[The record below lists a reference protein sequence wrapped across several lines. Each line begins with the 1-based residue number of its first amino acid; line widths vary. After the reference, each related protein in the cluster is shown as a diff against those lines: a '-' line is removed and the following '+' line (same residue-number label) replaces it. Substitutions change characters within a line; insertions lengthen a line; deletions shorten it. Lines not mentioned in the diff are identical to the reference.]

1 MVATSAAAPSA
12 ASAGPKSHRTIKK
25 VAVLG
30 AGIMGSRIA
39 LHFANIGV
47 PSLLLDIVPRELTP
61 DEQAKGLTL
70 EHPAVRNR
78 VVTSLFQTALKG
90 KPDPIYTKNRAELVT
105 LGNFDDDMAKVA
117 DCDWII
123 EVVVER
129 LDIKKSVY
137 EKLEKLR
144 KPGSLITSNTSSIPM
159 RELCEGRSDDFRRHF
174 CGTHFFNPPRY
185 LPLLEIIPG
194 PATDP
199 AVIDF
204 LMHYG
209 DLYLGKR
216 TILCKDTPG
225 FIGNRIGIFGFMDLF
240 YAVEKHGLT
249 VEEVDK
255 LTGKLIGHASSATFR
270 TADLVGLD
278 TAVKVAE
285 VLYNGAPNDER
296 RNVFQLPGF
305 VQKMIEQKKYGDKTG
320 EGFYKVVKGA
330 GGKEILSLDIKTL
343 EYKPQIKVKSQ
354 ALEAAKLPE
363 DTPGKIR
370 ALVGATDT
378 HSAFLKDM
386 YYGLFAYCAN
396 RIPEIADH
404 LFQIDQAMEAGYG
417 WTYGPFETW
426 DILGVRKTAE
436 AMKAGGFT
444 YAAWVD
450 QMLAAGHETFYR
462 THAGRKQYYSQ
473 LSGQYENIPG
483 GEAFI
488 LLDALRTTNVVWQN
502 SGTTLFD
509 IGHDVLCLE
518 FNTKMNTIGTEVG
531 EGLQHGIELATKNYK
546 GLVIGNQGENFSVGA
561 NLVLVYMLALEQDFD
576 ELNLLVQGF
585 QNMVMRVRY
594 SPVPVVVAP
603 HTMSLGG
610 ACEMTMHSDAAVA
623 AAETYI
629 GLVEMGVGLLPG
641 GAGTKELALRVSDE
655 YQNGDVEVNVFQ
667 KYLMLAAQAK
677 VATSAA
683 EAFELGILQPHKD
696 RVVVNKA
703 RQLYEARNEVVRL
716 YDAGY
721 VMPVERQNVRVMGR
735 AGLAM
740 VQAATTQMVF
750 GHFATEHDKLIADK
764 IGYVMCGGDL
774 SEASEVSERYLLD
787 LEREQFLSLLG
798 TQKTLERINGMLQT
812 GKPVRN

>member
-1 MVATSAAAPSA
+1 
-12 ASAGPKSHRTIKK
+12 
-25 VAVLG
+25 
-30 AGIMGSRIA
+30 MGSRIA
-39 LHFANIGV
+39 MHFANIGV
-47 PSLLLDIVPRELTP
+47 KALLLDIVPRELTP
-61 DEQAKGLTL
+61 EEEKKGLTL

-78 VVTSLFQTALKG
+78 IVQSLFQAAVKG
-90 KPDPIYTKNRAELVT
+90 KPSPVYTQDVLDRVE
-105 LGNFDDDMAKVA
+105 LGNLDDDLPKVA

-123 EVVVER
+123 EVVIER
-129 LDIKKSVY
+129 LDIKKQVY

-144 KPGSLITSNTSSIPM
+144 KPGTLITSNTSSIPM
-159 RELCEGRSDDFRRHF
+159 AQLAEGRSEDFSRHF

-194 PATDP
+194 PQTDP
-199 AVIDF
+199 EVVDF

-240 YAVEKHGLT
+240 YAVEKHGIT

-285 VLYNGAPNDER
+285 VLYNGAHNDER
-296 RNVFQLPGF
+296 REVFQLPGF
-305 VQKMIEQKKYGDKTG
+305 VQKMVEQKKFGDKTG
-320 EGFYKVVKGA
+320 EGFFKKSKGA
-330 GGKEILSLDIKTL
+330 DGKSEILSLDLKTL
-343 EYKPQIKVKSQ
+343 TYVPQIKPKSK
-354 ALEAAKLPE
+354 ALEAAKNAE

-370 ALVGATDT
+370 ALVATDDV
-378 HSAFLKDM
+378 HGAFLRDM
-386 YYGLFAYCAN
+386 YYGLFAYCSN
-396 RIPEIADH
+396 RVPEIADH

-436 AMKAGGFT
+436 AMKAAGNT
-444 YAAWVD
+444 YAKWVD
-450 QMLAAGHETFYR
+450 EMLAAGHEAFYR
-462 THAGRKQYYSQ
+462 TQGGRKQFYSQ
-473 LSGQYENIPG
+473 QTKQYEDIPG

-488 LLDALRTTNVVWQN
+488 ILDAMRSSNVVWKN

-509 IGHDVLCLE
+509 IGDDVLCLE
-518 FNTKMNTIGTEVG
+518 FNTKMNTIGMEVG
-531 EGLQHGIELATKNYK
+531 EGIDRGIELASQNYK

-561 NLVLVYMLALEQDFD
+561 NLALVYMLALEQEFD
-576 ELNLLVQGF
+576 ELSMMVASF
-585 QNMVMRVRY
+585 QNMVMKIRY
-594 SPVPVVVAP
+594 SPIPVVVAP
-603 HTMSLGG
+603 HTMTLGG
-610 ACEMTMHSDAAVA
+610 ACEMTMHADAAVA

-641 GAGTKELALRVSDE
+641 GAGTKELAVRVSEE

-667 KYLMLAAQAK
+667 KYFMLAAQAK

-683 EAFELGILQPHKD
+683 EAFQFGLLQPKKD
-696 RVVVNKA
+696 SIVVNKA
-703 RQLYEARNEVVRL
+703 RLLHEARKKVVEL

-721 VMPVERQNVRVMGR
+721 VQPIERTDVRVLGR
-735 AGLAM
+735 QAIAM
-740 VQAATTQMVF
+740 VQAGTTQMVF
-750 GHFATEHDKLIADK
+750 GNFATEHDKVIADK
-764 IGYVMCGGDL
+764 IGYVMAGGDL
-774 SEASEVSERYLLD
+774 SEASLVSERYLLD
-787 LEREQFLSLLG
+787 LEREGFLSLLG
-798 TQKTLERINGMLQT
+798 TQKTLERINHMLQT
-812 GKPVRN
+812 GKPLRN